1 MFSDPTILGK
11 ILITGQ
17 LLTKYYDRGFFFLSK
32 NGKCVCVRIYIPLC
46 LKAFNFFMFCVSLHS
61 LKWVRKKDKNR
72 ERKAK
77 TSETIRS
84 TQDLVLNSKSN

>member
-1 MFSDPTILGK
+1 MIEDS
-11 ILITGQ
+11 
-17 LLTKYYDRGFFFLSK
+17 FFYPKMVSV
-32 NGKCVCVRIYIPLC
+32 CVCVYIYIPLC
-46 LKAFNFFMFCVSLHS
+46 LKAFNFFMFCVSLPS

-72 ERKAK
+72 KRKAK